1 MSWLVTDLW
10 LFHRSECKALHR
22 LYFSKSHHS
31 TTFWG
36 LPLLTLF
43 QCKFTDENSNVLV
56 HCHWFYS
63 VPLLI
68 TVDLAMKS
76 FGSSSSSFHEQL
88 SCVVEL
94 KAKFSPWVTLRK
106 LFLPH
111 VVVTVFLRAECCRE
125 LGWSI
130 KVQNSAFKDA
140 AQLRKWVWERF
151 TASWCSDCSCTV
163 WILDSVSYQFIFGK

>member
-1 MSWLVTDLW
+1 MWPSREEVSAIGWVLRTSHRVPVWFLFSWKNEMLWLVTDLW

-22 LYFSKSHHS
+22 LCFSKSHHS

-36 LPLLTLF
+36 LPFLTLF

-56 HCHWFYS
+56 HCHWIYS

-76 FGSSSSSFHEQL
+76 SGSSSSSFREQL

-94 KAKFSPWVTLRK
+94 KIKFPPWVTLRK
-106 LFLPH
+106 AIS
-111 VVVTVFLRAECCRE
+111 TTCCSHSFPESSMLQRIRME
-125 LGWSI
+125 
-130 KVQNSAFKDA
+130 
-140 AQLRKWVWERF
+140 
-151 TASWCSDCSCTV
+151 
-163 WILDSVSYQFIFGK
+163 Y